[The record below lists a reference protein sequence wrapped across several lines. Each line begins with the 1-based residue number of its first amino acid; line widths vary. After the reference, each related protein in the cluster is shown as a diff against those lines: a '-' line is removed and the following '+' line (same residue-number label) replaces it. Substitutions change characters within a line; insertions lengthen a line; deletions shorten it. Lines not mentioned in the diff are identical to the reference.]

1 MVDLEPAAAQLMFVI
16 DRSGSMRFSLA
27 GQDPPPPGQASRW
40 ETLRAALAQTI
51 LPFDAQIA
59 MGAKFFP
66 EVVPANGL
74 GDPAQACRTDDG
86 VGIAPARGHATRIL
100 GVFDTTEPL
109 GGTPTADALRIA
121 ADYLLQSRGV
131 ARTMVLATDG
141 APNCNPGLD
150 QARCV
155 CTSPTANDVCALA
168 TDGQYICL
176 DDARTVAQIGTI
188 FQTQKIPVYVIGIGG
203 LEKPEFHQVLDAMAV
218 AGGRPLPGASKYY
231 NVQSSSDLTS
241 ALATIRD
248 SIAGCTYLTPSA
260 PTDPNA
266 ISIEIDGKSIPRDP
280 SHTSGWD
287 WVDQTYGEIAFF
299 GAACAAAGGGSARVT
314 GVVSCATH

>member
-1 MVDLEPAAAQLMFVI
+1 
-16 DRSGSMRFSLA
+16 MRFSVA
-27 GQDPPPPGQASRW
+27 GQDPPPPGESSRW

-51 LPFDAQIA
+51 SPFDAQIA

-66 EVVPANGL
+66 EVVPEDAL
-74 GDPAQACRTDDG
+74 GDPVQACRTDDG
-86 VGIAPARGHATRIL
+86 VGIAPARGHAAQIL
-100 GVFDTTEPL
+100 GVFAQTEPR
-109 GGTPTADALRIA
+109 GGTPSADALRIA
-121 ADYLLQSRGV
+121 ADDLLQSRGV

-150 QARCV
+150 RASCV
-155 CTSPTANDVCALA
+155 CTSPTPNDVCAYA
-168 TDGQYICL
+168 IDGQYICL
-176 DDARTVAQIGTI
+176 DDARTVTQIGTI

-231 NVQSSSDLTS
+231 NVQSSSDLTT
-241 ALATIRD
+241 ALTAIRD
-248 SIAGCTYLTPSA
+248 SVTGCTYLTPSA

-266 ISIEIDGKSIPRDP
+266 ISIDIDSQSIPRDP
-280 SHTSGWD
+280 SHLNGWD

-299 GAACAAAGGGSARVT
+299 GAACAATGGGTAHVT
-314 GVVSCATH
+314 GVVSCTSG